1 MTSKQDELLQKIG
14 EFSER
19 RGVAV
24 YAVGGYIRDKLLSRE
39 TKEIDFM
46 VLGDGPAF
54 AASAVKE
61 LGGRG
66 LVTFDRF
73 GTAFFETGDYKME
86 FVTARRE
93 MYDKNSRNPEVEKS
107 DFETDI
113 KRRDFTINAM
123 AAQVTSRGLGD
134 IVDILGG
141 RKDLEK
147 KIIRTPLD
155 PETTFS
161 DDPLRIMRAARF
173 ASRLDFTIEKKTL
186 KAMKSQSHR
195 LSIISQERITEEL
208 LKILSH
214 KKPSAGLR
222 ILYETEVLKII
233 FPEIVELAGV
243 DQVGKYHHKDVFEH
257 TLKVVDNLAEVTDNL
272 NLRFA
277 GLVHDIG
284 KPKVKEFVKGTGWTF
299 HGHELTGVRML
310 TKICPRLKLSKNMCK
325 YVQKLTRLHM
335 RPVQLVGEEV
345 TDSAI
350 RRLIV
355 HAGEELNDLMVL
367 CRADITS
374 GNQKRVKQYIKNFDY
389 VMERIEEVKEK
400 DKMRAFQSPV
410 RGDEIMKVCG
420 VGPGPQVGALKKTI
434 EEAIL
439 DGKIPNEHDA
449 AYEYLLGI
457 KDEFIINGNK

>member
-1 MTSKQDELLQKIG
+1 
-14 EFSER
+14 
-19 RGVAV
+19 
-24 YAVGGYIRDKLLSRE
+24 
-39 TKEIDFM
+39 
-46 VLGDGPAF
+46 
-54 AASAVKE
+54 
-61 LGGRG
+61 
-66 LVTFDRF
+66 
-73 GTAFFETGDYKME
+73 
-86 FVTARRE
+86 
-93 MYDKNSRNPEVEKS
+93 
-107 DFETDI
+107 
-113 KRRDFTINAM
+113 
-123 AAQVTSRGLGD
+123 
-134 IVDILGG
+134 
-141 RKDLEK
+141 
-147 KIIRTPLD
+147 
-155 PETTFS
+155 
-161 DDPLRIMRAARF
+161 
-173 ASRLDFTIEKKTL
+173 
-186 KAMKSQSHR
+186 
-195 LSIISQERITEEL
+195 
-208 LKILSH
+208 
-214 KKPSAGLR
+214 
-222 ILYETEVLKII
+222 II